1 LEDTRVVPQT
11 IDVTPAMRCDI
22 FISLFIIVEELAA
35 SYNATKVVKTTLPTA
50 VSFK

>member
-50 VSFK
+50 VFL